1 MIFGEAA
8 RTASSPTPRR
18 SATPGRK
25 FCTKTSA
32 PAARRSNAC
41 LPAVVFRSST
51 TDRLLRLL
59 FRNDAVNPARRLLPA
74 RVASPPSGA
83 STLITSAP
91 WSPRIIVASGPA
103 TFDVRSTT
111 RYPCNGP
118 GMLYSFAKCSVKARH
133 DLFAQE
139 PQCGHYLRVG
149 NETAAIDLRQY
160 AVDAE
165 LVLQRTQAL
174 RHHLRCADQHLA
186 TERFVIGQVPDPLEA
201 LGPALDRAGAR
212 AAE

>member
-1 MIFGEAA
+1 MLGDAA

-25 FCTKTSA
+25 FWTKTSA
-32 PAARRSNAC
+32 PATSRISAC
-41 LPAVVFRSST
+41 NPAAVFRSRT
-51 TDRLLRLL
+51 IERLLRLL
-59 FRNDAVNPARRLLPA
+59 FRNDAVNPARRLPPA

-118 GMLYSFAKCSVKARH
+118 GMLYPFAKCLMKPRH

-139 PQCGHYLRVG
+139 PQCGHYLRVRNG
-149 NETAAIDLRQY
+149 AAAIDFRQY
-160 AVDAE
+160 TVDAE
-165 LVLQRTQAL
+165 LVL
-174 RHHLRCADQHLA
+174 
-186 TERFVIGQVPDPLEA
+186 
-201 LGPALDRAGAR
+201 
-212 AAE
+212 